1 MADQNKMMIT
11 STVPT
16 TAVRG
21 SLVSG
26 AGTFSA
32 TLRAVGVCTDDADGA
47 SKGPLQ
53 IGGTAFVKLGATLTA
68 GTLIVSDASGNAI
81 ANTEDTD
88 VVNGTNHLICGVL
101 LEGGNSGELC
111 RAKIL

>member
-21 SLVSG
+21 NLVSG

-32 TLRAVGVCTDDADGA
+32 TLKAVGVCTDDADGA
-47 SKGPLQ
+47 SKGALQ

-68 GTLIVSDASGNAI
+68 GATIKSDASGDAV
-81 ANTEDTD
+81 ASD
-88 VVNGTNHLICGVL
+88 VDHNLICGVL